1 MANGGGEINSLLNQ
15 TFLSLQA
22 TRTSPASREMLE
34 AKQAMIQKI
43 KFQELQE
50 FVKTDQVL
58 PSEDILLP
66 ILLESLWYFEI
77 VP

>member
-1 MANGGGEINSLLNQ
+1 
-15 TFLSLQA
+15 
-22 TRTSPASREMLE
+22 MLE